1 MILINDFR
9 FIIIYRYYWLLF
21 LLVTPNIKG
30 DYRNYTNYS
39 NYVND
44 RICSESRWNGH
55 FFNGQKQ
62 KIKKTPLN
70 FSKAIGSKDFGLCL
84 RSLGAQVL
92 TIFDQKGW
100 PKRCTT
106 SGRLPLHI
114 AWIRR
119 GLGELGHYR
128 RTNVWWCRWCKCNS
142 DNHHSVNHLH
152 LFNFN
157 DLKHH
162 WSQFN
167 HRRCLSWHSSVCR
180 GLLSYEGQTWGWVVS
195 TFFTLWHL
203 PRKSRPVWD
212 RVSNLQMFASQTV
225 QDADISWP
233 HC

>member
-1 MILINDFR
+1 MSMTGFVPKADEMGIFSMARNKKNTPE
-9 FIIIYRYYWLLF
+9 LF
-21 LLVTPNIKG
+21 GKQLEARTLASASEVWEPKFWPTG
-30 DYRNYTNYS
+30 D
-39 NYVND
+39 
-44 RICSESRWNGH
+44 
-55 FFNGQKQ
+55 
-62 KIKKTPLN
+62 P
-70 FSKAIGSKDFGLCL
+70 
-84 RSLGAQVL
+84 

-119 GLGELGHYR
+119 GLGELGYYR
-128 RTNVWWCRWCKCNS
+128 RTNVWWCRWCKCHS